1 MFADIHPQAE
11 SLSYDHPLIR
21 NKQLLNHQ
29 TQIMIQRLGLIQR
42 RVSPAPLTRHDPQT
56 FAAGQLSVL
65 FLFLLVPPLMVE
77 KSLAPDI
84 ASLTI
89 GFLVALVDA
98 VAVH

>member
-42 RVSPAPLTRHDPQT
+42 RVSPAAPLTRHDPQA
-56 FAAGQLSVL
+56 FAAGPAACALPLS
-65 FLFLLVPPLMVE
+65 FGSSF
-77 KSLAPDI
+77 D
-84 ASLTI
+84 
-89 GFLVALVDA
+89 G
-98 VAVH
+98 